1 MDHFSA
7 QQLCMDCNCCHILA
21 SERHGEWKA
30 RGRQRKVEYFAQ
42 QLCITSKYLASV
54 VRDSCGNTPREMI
67 QRYTVNMIAQRLRTT
82 HKTIKEIS
90 VEMDFSNESYFGKF
104 FKKYMGCSPAQY
116 RNKMRHD
123 SMSHQSTA
131 ALVPNNEV

>member
-1 MDHFSA
+1 M
-7 QQLCMDCNCCHILA
+7 A
-21 SERHGEWKA
+21 S
-30 RGRQRKVEYFAQ
+30 GR
-42 QLCITSKYLASV
+42 
-54 VRDSCGNTPREMI
+54 
-67 QRYTVNMIAQRLRTT
+67 RYTVNMIAQRLRTT

-131 ALVPNNEV
+131 ALFQTTKFEYHVHTRQVENREPLKLERFTEELYGKLKE